1 MGYAESVW
9 ERAMTVH
16 EVVLRAMSGELHWFR
31 AADILGISARTMRRW
46 RERYEQHGFHGLF
59 DRRRGQAA
67 VRRAPVAELERVLHL
82 YRERYRGFNVRH
94 FCEIARR
101 EHQVTLSYSW
111 VKHALQTAGLV
122 PKGRP
127 RGRHRRRREP
137 RACCGELLH
146 IDGSPHPWLALAP
159 DSRAT
164 LIAVVDDAT
173 TRLLYAQLVAA
184 ESTHSVMT
192 ALREVFT
199 TFGLPMALY
208 SDRAGWAFVT
218 PKANG
223 PVDKTRVTQVGRAL
237 ARLGIEHIPAYSPQA
252 RGRSERLNRTVQD
265 RLVNELR
272 LAGITTLAAANA
284 YLRDVFV
291 PHYNETFSRP
301 PRDPEPAWVAIGD
314 VDLDQI
320 LCHEETR
327 VVGQD
332 NTVAVDAVALQVA
345 KQPGRRTCAGTS
357 VIVRRHLNGH
367 YAIWRG
373 AQRWGCY
380 DATGRPVDA
389 AVPVGRPRS
398 RRPTRHL
405 DRRPTTPA
413 GPQHPQA
420 SL

>member
-9 ERAMTVH
+9 ERAMQVQ
-16 EVVLRAMSGELHWFR
+16 EVVFRAMAGEIHWFR
-31 AADILGISARTMRRW
+31 AADILGVSARTMRRW
-46 RERYEQHGFHGLF
+46 RERYEQRGPDAFF
-59 DRRRGQAA
+59 DRRRETPSR
-67 VRRAPVAELERVLHL
+67 RRASGADLAQVLQL

-101 EHQVTLSYSW
+101 EHQVTRSYSW

-122 PKGRP
+122 PKRRP

-137 RACCGELLH
+137 RACLGEMLH
-146 IDGSPHPWLALAP
+146 IDGSPHAWLALAP
-159 DSRAT
+159 EGRPT

-173 TRLLYAQLVAA
+173 TRLLYAQLEEA
-184 ESTHSVMT
+184 ESTDTIMR
-192 ALREVFT
+192 ALHEVFMGQ
-199 TFGLPMALY
+199 GLPMALY
-208 SDRAGWAFVT
+208 SDRASWAFYT
-218 PKANG
+218 PKAGG
-223 PVDKTRVTQVGRAL
+223 PVDKTRLTQVGRAL
-237 ARLGIEHIPAYSPQA
+237 AQLGVEHIPAYSPQA

-272 LAGITTLAAANA
+272 VAGVTTLAAANV
-284 YLRDVFV
+284 YLRDVFI
-291 PHYNETFSRP
+291 PHYNDTFARP
-301 PRDPEPAWVAIGD
+301 PRDPEPAWVAVGD
-314 VDLDQI
+314 VDLDQM

-345 KQPGRRTCAGTS
+345 KQPGRRTCAGLR

-389 AVPVGRPRS
+389 AVPVERRRS

-413 GPQHPQA
+413 GPQRPQA

>member
-9 ERAMTVH
+9 ERAMQVQ
-16 EVVLRAMSGELHWFR
+16 EVVFRAMAGEIHWFR
-31 AADILGISARTMRRW
+31 AADILGVSARTMRRW
-46 RERYEQHGFHGLF
+46 RERYEERGPDAFF
-59 DRRRGQAA
+59 DRRRDTPSR
-67 VRRAPVAELERVLHL
+67 RRASGADLAQVLQL

-101 EHQVTLSYSW
+101 EHQVTRSYSW

-122 PKGRP
+122 PKSRP

-137 RACCGELLH
+137 RACLGEMLH
-146 IDGSPHPWLALAP
+146 IDGSPHAWLALAP
-159 DSRAT
+159 EVRAT

-173 TRLLYAQLVAA
+173 TRLLYAQLEET
-184 ESTHSVMT
+184 ESTDTIMR
-192 ALREVFT
+192 ALQDVFT
-199 TFGLPMALY
+199 AQGLPMALY
-208 SDRAGWAFVT
+208 SDRASWAFYT
-218 PKANG
+218 PKAGG
-223 PVDKTRVTQVGRAL
+223 PVDKTRLTQVGRAL

-272 LAGITTLAAANA
+272 VAGITTRAAANT
-284 YLRDVFV
+284 YLRDVFI
-291 PHYNETFSRP
+291 PHYNDTFSRL
-301 PRDPEPAWVAIGD
+301 PRDPEPAWVALDD

-320 LCHEETR
+320 LCHEDTR

-332 NTVAVDAVALQVA
+332 NTVAVDTVALQVA
-345 KQPGRRTCAGTS
+345 KQPGRRTCAGIS

-373 AQRWGCY
+373 TQRWGQY

-389 AVPVGRPRS
+389 AVPVERLTS

-405 DRRPTTPA
+405 DRRPTTSA
-413 GPQHPQA
+413 GPQRPQA

>member
-9 ERAMTVH
+9 ERAMQVQ
-16 EVVLRAMSGELHWFR
+16 EVVFRAMAGEIHWFR
-31 AADILGISARTMRRW
+31 AADILGVSARTMRRW
-46 RERYEQHGFHGLF
+46 RERYEERGPDAFF
-59 DRRRGQAA
+59 DRRRDTPSR
-67 VRRAPVAELERVLHL
+67 RRASGADLAQVLQL

-101 EHQVTLSYSW
+101 EHQVTRSYSW

-122 PKGRP
+122 PKSRP

-137 RACCGELLH
+137 RACLGEMLH
-146 IDGSPHPWLALAP
+146 IDGSPHAWLALAP
-159 DSRAT
+159 EVRAT

-173 TRLLYAQLVAA
+173 TRLLYAQLEET
-184 ESTHSVMT
+184 ESTDTIMR
-192 ALREVFT
+192 ALQDVFT
-199 TFGLPMALY
+199 AQGLPMALY
-208 SDRAGWAFVT
+208 SDRASWAFYT
-218 PKANG
+218 PKAGG
-223 PVDKTRVTQVGRAL
+223 PVDKTRLTQVGRAL

-272 LAGITTLAAANA
+272 VAGITTRAAANT
-284 YLRDVFV
+284 YLRDVFI
-291 PHYNETFSRP
+291 PHYNDTFSRL
-301 PRDPEPAWVAIGD
+301 PRDPEPAWVALDD

-320 LCHEETR
+320 LCHEDTR

-332 NTVAVDAVALQVA
+332 NTVAVDTVALQVA
-345 KQPGRRTCAGTS
+345 KQPGRRTCAGSS

-373 AQRWGCY
+373 AQRWGQY

-389 AVPVGRPRS
+389 AVPVERLTS

-405 DRRPTTPA
+405 DRRPTTSA
-413 GPQHPQA
+413 GPQRPQA

>member
-9 ERAMTVH
+9 ERAMQVQ
-16 EVVLRAMSGELHWFR
+16 EVVFRAMAGEIHWFR
-31 AADILGISARTMRRW
+31 AADILGVSARTMRRW
-46 RERYEQHGFHGLF
+46 RERYEQRGPDAFF
-59 DRRRGQAA
+59 DRRKETPSR
-67 VRRAPVAELERVLHL
+67 RRASGTDLAHVLQL

-101 EHQVTLSYSW
+101 EHQVTRSYSW

-122 PKGRP
+122 PKSRP

-137 RACCGELLH
+137 RACLGEMLH
-146 IDGSPHPWLALAP
+146 IDGSPHAWLALVP
-159 DSRAT
+159 DARST

-173 TRLLYAQLVAA
+173 TRVLYAQLEET
-184 ESTHSVMT
+184 ESTHTVMR
-192 ALREVFT
+192 ALHDVFT
-199 TFGLPMALY
+199 AEGLPMALY
-208 SDRAGWAFVT
+208 TDRASWAFHT
-218 PKANG
+218 PKAAG
-223 PVDKTRVTQVGRAL
+223 PVDKTHLTQVGRAL
-237 ARLGIEHIPAYSPQA
+237 AQLGVEHIPAYSPQA
-252 RGRSERLNRTVQD
+252 RGRSERLNRTFQE

-272 LAGITTLAAANA
+272 VAGITTLVAANA
-284 YLRDVFV
+284 YLRDVFI
-291 PHYNETFSRP
+291 PRYNETFGRP
-301 PRDPEPAWVAIGD
+301 PRDPEPAWVALGD
-314 VDLDQI
+314 ADLDQI

-332 NTVAVDAVALQVA
+332 NIVALDAVALQVA

-373 AQRWGCY
+373 AQRWGQY

-389 AVPVGRPRS
+389 AVPVERRRSPRTTRP
-398 RRPTRHL
+398 L
-405 DRRPTTPA
+405 DRRPKTLA
-413 GPQHPQA
+413 GPQRPQA